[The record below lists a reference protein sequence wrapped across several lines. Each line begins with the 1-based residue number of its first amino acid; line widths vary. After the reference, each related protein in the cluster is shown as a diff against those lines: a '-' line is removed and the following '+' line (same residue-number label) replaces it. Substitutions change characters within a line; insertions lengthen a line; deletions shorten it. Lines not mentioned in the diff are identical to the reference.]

1 MGEGTLRCMP
11 LSTVRFEHNE
21 TGPHV
26 LGLAIMITFYEVLS
40 IGTITPTILNSTRQL
55 AHHTIIIVPLTQQ
68 LPILHPNTNQPQFS
82 PLSASNIA
90 LLRISSTLSTVLR
103 WTLARHLRNRAN
115 RSTASRYRAG
125 ILIISFLAGCPGLSD
140 SQCS

>member
-1 MGEGTLRCMP
+1 MGKETQRCMP
-11 LSTVRFEHNE
+11 PSTTRFEHNDI
-21 TGPHV
+21 GPYV
-26 LGLAIMITFYEVLS
+26 LALVIMIKLSPALS
-40 IGTITPTILNSTRQL
+40 IKTITPTTLNSTRQL
-55 AHHTIIIVPLTQQ
+55 AHHTIIIVPFTQQ

-115 RSTASRYRAG
+115 RSTASRYRAS

-140 SQCS
+140 SECS